1 MKKKQTRDI
10 KYKILVPVLTL
21 IVAFALVIFIFLNLV
36 LVYSLHTAV
45 IKDLNYVA
53 KSLEEEYAVS
63 SFNKEQLLNSFTSL
77 TKKYETI
84 NDIRLIITDKKNNII
99 FSNVLIAQ
107 DTINFNSTKEI
118 KSYKNNM
125 WSINNGENNHLIK
138 RLSITMNESEKIY
151 ISTST
156 DSIFLILKYINRIL
170 YVLLV
175 IALII
180 CIIIVNIISNR
191 ISKPIAKLCS
201 YADNIGN
208 GIFIPITLENKNQT
222 LEVLSL
228 SKSMNLMVDKLI
240 AFSSEQKK
248 SIQTYSHELRTP
260 LMSIQGYAEA
270 IKYGVIDDTDS
281 AVDVIL
287 EESKRLSNLV
297 DQILTLSKLETL
309 TQELC
314 PDQLSLNEIIND
326 TIILL
331 KGLTMKN
338 NIKLIFDTKFE
349 NMLIIID
356 KELLSRIL
364 INLISNCIRY
374 AKTSVW
380 INLYYE
386 NQNAVISIEDDGN
399 GLSKEDLENIFKR
412 NYTGKDGIFGLGL
425 SIAKSSI
432 DYIGGEINAE
442 NGANGAK
449 FIIKLPI

>member
-84 NDIRLIITDKKNNII
+84 SDIRLIITDKKNNII
-99 FSNVLIAQ
+99 FSNVLITQ

-138 RLSITMNESEKIY
+138 RLSITMNDSEKIY
-151 ISTST
+151 IFTST

-170 YVLLV
+170 YVLLL

-270 IKYGVIDDTDS
+270 IKYGVVDDTDS

-297 DQILTLSKLETL
+297 EQILTLSKLETL

-314 PDQLSLNEIIND
+314 PEQLSLNDIIND

-349 NMLIIID
+349 NMLITID